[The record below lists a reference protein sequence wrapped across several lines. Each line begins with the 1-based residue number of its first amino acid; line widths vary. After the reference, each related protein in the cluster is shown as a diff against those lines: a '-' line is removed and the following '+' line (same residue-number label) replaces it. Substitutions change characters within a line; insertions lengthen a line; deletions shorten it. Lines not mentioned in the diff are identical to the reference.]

1 MQWKAYRVAWGATT
15 VPFRRLEEL
24 AAREYPEKPIFFCSW
39 HLRNLQEAKQINTQL
54 RKQFSEYYMPENTV
68 WTLTPDLVEMILRKL
83 DYYNK
88 EAHTETAE
96 ASAS

>member
-1 MQWKAYRVAWGATT
+1 
-15 VPFRRLEEL
+15 LEEL
-24 AAREYPEKPIFFCSW
+24 EAREYPEKPIFFCSW
-39 HLRNLQEAKQINTQL
+39 HLRNLQEAKQLNTKL
-54 RKQFSEYYMPENTV
+54 RKQFHEYYSADQEV
-68 WTLTPDLVEMILRKL
+68 WMLTPDLVEMLLRKL